1 MFALN
6 NTHSTTQQI
15 FVCSYVS
22 NCGWYIKMNEM
33 DLPSGNMIWVNLPKG
48 KIISRYLGSGA
59 PLQCSAF
66 HLSQLA
72 LE

>member
-6 NTHSTTQQI
+6 NTHLTTQQI

-48 KIISRYLGSGA
+48 KIISRDLGSGA
-59 PLQCSAF
+59 PLQCSVF